1 MRRSSSR
8 RPAALAGLALV
19 ALALATGV
27 RAAEPAAVPPKAQLC
42 VACHGAGG
50 NSTDASVPSLA
61 GQPKQALVTQL
72 YQFREGNRKN
82 PIMSPLAAG
91 MSNADMNEL
100 GAWFSAQPV
109 TPPDAPPPDAARLA
123 EAKTVLDKYRCASC
137 HGADLAGQQHIP
149 RLAGQKDAYLRSQL
163 AQFKAATRADLDGL
177 MTAVAQPMTT
187 AEIEQVSAYLS
198 TLRP

>member
-1 MRRSSSR
+1 MAALVL
-8 RPAALAGLALV
+8 AALAP
-19 ALALATGV
+19 ATAV
-27 RAAEPAAVPPKAQLC
+27 RAAGPAPVATVPAAVPAKAQLC

-137 HGADLAGQQHIP
+137 HGAELAGQQHIP

-187 AEIEQVSAYLS
+187 AEIELVSAYLS

>member
-8 RPAALAGLALV
+8 RPAALAGLALA
-19 ALALATGV
+19 ALALAAGA
-27 RAAEPAAVPPKAQLC
+27 RAAEPAAVPAKAQLC

-72 YQFREGNRKN
+72 YQFREGNRKD

-109 TPPDAPPPDAARLA
+109 TPPSAPPPDAARLA

-137 HGADLAGQQHIP
+137 HGAELAGQQHIP

-187 AEIEQVSAYLS
+187 AEIELVSAYLS

>member
-8 RPAALAGLALV
+8 RPAALAGLALA
-19 ALALATGV
+19 ALALAAGA
-27 RAAEPAAVPPKAQLC
+27 RAAEPAAVPAKAQLC

-109 TPPDAPPPDAARLA
+109 TPPDGPPPDAARLA

-137 HGADLAGQQHIP
+137 HGAELAGQQHIP

-187 AEIEQVSAYLS
+187 AEIELVSAYLS